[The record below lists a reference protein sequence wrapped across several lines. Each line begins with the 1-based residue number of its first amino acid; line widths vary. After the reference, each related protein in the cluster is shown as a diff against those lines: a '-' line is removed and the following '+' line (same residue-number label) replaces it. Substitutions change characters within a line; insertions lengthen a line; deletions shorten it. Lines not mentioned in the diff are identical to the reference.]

1 MKKRILCFMVVIS
14 TLLFC
19 SCTFLQPHVE
29 GDELIKKARED
40 YKNLDS
46 AKVVMTNMDT
56 NEVEQTFT
64 FKYDE
69 KGMLTFAYEGKNGS
83 DEYAQ
88 YGTPTRYAT
97 YEKGELKQYDK
108 NDKDF
113 IAYTKDSTH
122 PQASEELIVFTPRAV
137 AEATKTEEDK
147 LTHIHH
153 KYDPEKIKAD
163 QEIKEFS
170 VDYYFDVD
178 GELLYFIENSALKSD
193 GKTNKHSY
201 KVEIT
206 EKNAIKK
213 VPDTVAKYE

>member
-1 MKKRILCFMVVIS
+1 MKNKILCFMVVVS
-14 TLLFC
+14 TLIFC

-40 YKNLDS
+40 YKNLES
-46 AKVVMTNMDT
+46 AKVIMTNMDT

-69 KGMLTFAYEGKNGS
+69 KGMLSFSYEGKNG
-83 DEYAQ
+83 DDVYAQ
-88 YGTPTRYAT
+88 YGTPSRYDT
-97 YEKGELKQYDK
+97 YEKGTLKHYNKD
-108 NDKDF
+108 DKDF

-137 AEATKTEEDK
+137 ADASKTTEGET
-147 LTHIHH
+147 THIHH
-153 KYDPEKIKAD
+153 TYDTEKIKAD

-178 GELLYFIENSALKSD
+178 GELLYFIENSALETD

-206 EKNAIKK
+206 DKNEVSK
-213 VPDTVAKYE
+213 VPNTVAQYE